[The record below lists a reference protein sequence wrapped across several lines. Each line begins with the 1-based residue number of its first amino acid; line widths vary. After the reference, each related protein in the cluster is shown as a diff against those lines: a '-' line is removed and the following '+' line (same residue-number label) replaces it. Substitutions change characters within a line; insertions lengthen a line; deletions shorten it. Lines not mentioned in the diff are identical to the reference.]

1 MINIELIETLRKQ
14 HGYTQE
20 TIANMIGY
28 ESRAA
33 YNRKIR
39 GLRDFTIEDIVALC
53 KVFQVE
59 LNELIIIN

>member
-20 TIANMIGY
+20 DMAIMIGY
-28 ESRAA
+28 KTRSA
-33 YNRKIR
+33 YNRKIK
-39 GLRDFTIEDIVALC
+39 GVRDFTIEDIANLC
-53 KVFQVE
+53 KLFQLE